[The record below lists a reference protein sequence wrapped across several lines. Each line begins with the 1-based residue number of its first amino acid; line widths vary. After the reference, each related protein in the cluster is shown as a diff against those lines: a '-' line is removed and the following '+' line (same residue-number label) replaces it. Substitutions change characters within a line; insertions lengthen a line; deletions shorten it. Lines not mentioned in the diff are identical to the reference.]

1 MQLSKYSNDS
11 DEGSIRNV
19 EMMNRFLEDSELGKR
34 NFFMEELSLLDPDII
49 ITANLWECGVNEK
62 YLEQCFPSEKF

>member
-1 MQLSKYSNDS
+1 MVETNNFGFAVMQLSKYSNDS

-19 EMMNRFLEDSELGKR
+19 EMMNRFLEDSELDKR

-49 ITANLWECGVNEK
+49 ITANLW
-62 YLEQCFPSEKF
+62 